1 MLGCEKILDFGLTQI
16 FVTGP

>member
-1 MLGCEKILDFGLTQI
+1 LLGCEKILDFGLTQI